1 MPAGL
6 IFPFDLINPGL
17 TYHKSSCVAGSSCM
31 VYKLFIQDVIT
42 YMCVGEENWRNARG
56 KSIALPCAIGVKPE
70 PAGDYSVAYR
80 LKQGVIADLVL

>member
-1 MPAGL
+1 
-6 IFPFDLINPGL
+6 
-17 TYHKSSCVAGSSCM
+17 M

-56 KSIALPCAIGVKPE
+56 KSIALPCAIGVKRE
-70 PAGDYSVAYR
+70 AAGDYGSVAYR